1 MAVHWQIKFVTLR
14 NRETLT
20 ANIYDNS
27 YTGLAV
33 QLWGAA
39 VPFETQEDDSEDFF
53 TAIRTQSGYLRIVDD
68 GIDMSGGSFN
78 WHDLAPSNDTD
89 RFVTLTNSN
98 NTVLWQ
104 GYMQAQ
110 DFGSQLFMYP
120 QERAFPLQGWLSVLS
135 CTEIDVSAFDGI
147 VNFAALLNY
156 LLGLHTEVRIDNIYI
171 QGGSD
176 AMRWL
181 LKKFDW
187 SVFGEVNDDGM
198 FDSRYDCLTVLEH
211 MCRYWGWT
219 ARTMGTALYLTCAD
233 ETTYAVNFLELTPA
247 QLATMAGGASGGT
260 ISTGTYSVVAIPDV
274 FANTQNTESYL
285 RGCNK
290 ATVQSSVGDI
300 GEELI
305 FTFPDSVMDEMAAG
319 GFTQHESRCHYT
331 DNLYIFN
338 YDLFT
343 GYATGS
349 ARNPGSF
356 NIMQVDAGVGRS
368 KATKPV
374 IRMGTEASSPYASM
388 QTTIAHSYYNGYF
401 TLKGKAYRLGLP
413 IESADE
419 GRPYGNLHLEM
430 RLGIGTA
437 FDTALWWNGSSWQTE
452 LCTFYALIGGS
463 NDTLYSYPLNGTQPI
478 EVKHDIDVS
487 SMTSAQS
494 CGLLFVQFLG
504 SRDAI
509 SGSVTQFELTDFAV
523 TFNLNEDA
531 SRMLDSQRYEDR
543 TYTSRNNSVVKS
555 EWSAETIFAT
565 DNYLKWGPGIVLNA
579 NNTPFVGW
587 NYASHTNADSVP
599 IRPAGYPTIDLGA
612 KAQPEQHLADRVA
625 LYGQRTHRM
634 VELQLNNFRTFGPVT
649 PRTFISINGRDL
661 WPVAISHQWRDDII
675 IIKAIEP

>member
-1 MAVHWQIKFVTLR
+1 MAVHWQVKFNTLR

-20 ANIYDNS
+20 ANIYDDS
-27 YTGLAV
+27 YTGLVV
-33 QLWGAA
+33 QLKGAA
-39 VPFETQEDDSEDFF
+39 VPFETQEDDDNDLFK
-53 TAIRTQSGYLRIVDD
+53 AIRTQSGYLRIVDD
-68 GIDMSGGSFN
+68 GTNLSGGSFN

-110 DFGSQLFMYP
+110 DFGSQLFTYP

-135 CTEIDVSAFDGI
+135 CTDIDVSAFDGI

-156 LLGLHTEVRIDNIYI
+156 LLGLHTEVTIDHIYI

-219 ARTMGTALYLTCAD
+219 ARTLGTALYLTCAD
-233 ETTYAVNFLELTPA
+233 ETTYAVNFLELTPT
-247 QLATMAGGASGGT
+247 QLAAMAGGASGGT

-274 FANTQNTESYL
+274 FANTQNTEAYL

-305 FTFPDSVMDEMAAG
+305 FTFPDSVMEEMAEG
-319 GFTQHESRCHYT
+319 GFTPDSYT
-331 DNLYIFN
+331 SNTYYTPNLYGFETVLQQGTA
-338 YDLFT
+338 Y
-343 GYATGS
+343 G
-349 ARNPGSF
+349 PGSF
-356 NIMQVDAGVGRS
+356 NIMKRLATPPSIKQVIAGVIRQKLYANYS
-368 KATKPV
+368 FATLVTKMV
-374 IRMGTEASSPYASM
+374 
-388 QTTIAHSYYNGYF
+388 HSYYNVEF
-401 TLKGKAYRLGLP
+401 TLKGKAYYKGEEIRSTTGG
-413 IESADE
+413 AV
-419 GRPYGNLHLEM
+419 YGNRHMYM
-430 RLGIGTA
+430 RFGIGKTRETA
-437 FDTALWWNGSSWQTE
+437 MWWNGDSWQSNAVE
-452 LCTFYALIGGS
+452 MSARIGGS
-463 NDTLYSYPLNGTQPI
+463 DGILYTHQRNTSYNINSNISTASLTEEQATGF
-478 EVKHDIDVS
+478 
-487 SMTSAQS
+487 
-494 CGLLFVQFLG
+494 LFVDFLG
-504 SRDAI
+504 SDD
-509 SGSVTQFELTDFAV
+509 VFTDPNVDKFELAEFAV
-523 TFNLNEDA
+523 TLVRPESEYRLLRN
-531 SRMLDSQRYEDR
+531 QRYESR
-543 TYTSRNNSVVKS
+543 TYTSQNDSVLRS
-555 EWSAETIFAT
+555 EWSAETIFAS
-565 DNYLKWGPGIVLNA
+565 DNYMKWGPGIVLNA

-587 NYASHTNADSVP
+587 NYANHDNADSVP

-634 VELQLNNFRTFGPVT
+634 VELQLNDFRTYGPIT
-649 PRTFISINGRDL
+649 PRNFISINGRDL
-661 WPVAISHQWRDDII
+661 WPVAISHQWRDDIL